1 MGDLT
6 VLYCNIDDFWKRF
19 KSEWEKHLIDIG
31 KNKRGPEA
39 ELSISE
45 MMVIII
51 VFHQSNYRTFKH
63 FYGHIS
69 LHFKSYF
76 PKLISYDRFVYV
88 MKNLFIPLFAYLLQN
103 AGAITGIA
111 FIDYTSIK
119 VCYNKR
125 IRINKVFK
133 SLAKR
138 GKTLRVGS
146 MALSSN

>member
-51 VFHQSNYRTFKH
+51 LFHQSNYRTFKH
-63 FYGHIS
+63 
-69 LHFKSYF
+69 
-76 PKLISYDRFVYV
+76 
-88 MKNLFIPLFAYLLQN
+88 
-103 AGAITGIA
+103 
-111 FIDYTSIK
+111 
-119 VCYNKR
+119 C
-125 IRINKVFK
+125 
-133 SLAKR
+133 
-138 GKTLRVGS
+138 
-146 MALSSN
+146 